1 MSGASAGASERMCYV
16 NENQPCGTAIGFT
29 DARLLRSLGIVRGDD
44 FRPAGAT
51 LYTSELLLRTALF
64 HHRRLA
70 RRLVRMA
77 GQHGEEVT
85 DLVRD
90 ERAAAFPHWREG
102 VTVHRINTPAAL
114 ALRLR
119 LEAGI
124 GSVLFHAHNVEEQ
137 LVLYTTK
144 ILKAP
149 KGAVAP
155 NDASRAPVRWGFFE
169 DLRKELAPRV
179 EVCAKGGEDD
189 RDAESELRKALGNRY
204 LKEMDKGGD
213 RSAKRELGRIEHWR
227 NKRAHEVVYHV
238 TLEGDPWDVRYS
250 ATFNELMVGPDPAT
264 SFTGADLDA
273 ALARL
278 EHMMTWWTA
287 KVEQMLA
294 LNRIPTAHPEDTG
307 R

>member
-1 MSGASAGASERMCYV
+1 MSGESAGVPGRMCHV
-16 NENQPCGTAIGFT
+16 GENQPCGTAIGFT
-29 DARLLRSLGIVRGDD
+29 DARLLRFLGIVHGDD

-51 LYTSELLLRTALF
+51 LHTSELLLRTALF

-85 DLVRD
+85 DVVRD

-102 VTVHRINTPAAL
+102 MTVHRVGTPAAL
-114 ALRLR
+114 ALRLQ
-119 LEAGI
+119 LEASI
-124 GSVLFHAHNVEEQ
+124 GSVLFHARNVEEQ
-137 LVLYTTK
+137 LVLYTAK

-149 KGAVAP
+149 NAAAAP
-155 NDASRAPVRWGFFE
+155 NGASRPPVRWDFFE

-179 EVCAKGGEDD
+179 EVCAKGGGSD
-189 RDAESELRKALGNRY
+189 RKAESDLRKALGRRY
-204 LKEMDKGGD
+204 LKEMDKDGD
-213 RSAKRELGRIEHWR
+213 RSAKCEMGRIEHWR

-250 ATFNELMVGPDPAT
+250 ASFNELMVGPDPAA
-264 SFTGADLDA
+264 SFTGRELDA
-273 ALARL
+273 ALAGL
-278 EHMMTWWTA
+278 EHMMTWWRE

-294 LNRIPTAHPEDTG
+294 PKKTPTPHPEETG